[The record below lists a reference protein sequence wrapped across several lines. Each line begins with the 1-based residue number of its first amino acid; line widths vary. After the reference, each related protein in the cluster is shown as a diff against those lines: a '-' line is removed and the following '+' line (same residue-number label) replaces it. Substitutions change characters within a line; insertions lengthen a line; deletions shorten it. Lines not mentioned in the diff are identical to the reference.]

1 MHDVV
6 GKKYIFAVAQRPF
19 EIESGTGIQNQFCAL
34 LPLFDPDGVPA
45 NPQDFPDN
53 GDVWWML
60 RPGTRG
66 LAEPGRLVTAVLEE
80 SVKFGS
86 PGLAQYQANV
96 DSVTAIHGRDYVE
109 IIDIP
114 AHAISEVRDLI
125 STTFRHTL
133 DHCPIDTVSIRWKH
147 FLLGRFSANATES
160 SSEPGKWEVR
170 FSPESSERT
179 AFRVSREV
187 VDRIVPS
194 NRLEASCEVSLETRP
209 IYDSTQVNYVQYLL
223 VESEA
228 LMREIPA
235 DCDQASMKTDREVV
249 QQLAKSLFSRTKR
262 QQLMQLLDE
271 LGDQAAQSDQ
281 PSDNVD
287 QSVLAAMRKAIT
299 VDVKA
304 SSELAQAI
312 IKAGFMKSQM
322 DAAIVACEGKHISEN
337 AARIQSEINQKV
349 SVVRSEFDTLQ
360 KQKSSIQADLEH
372 LRARKKKELDK
383 ELGKRRSEFERELRR
398 QEEDAQKRLTSIQKQ
413 EKVLTENLKKVATT
427 LVENR
432 DDVVNQLLMI
442 APILSQFGLFG
453 GQIVTQTT
461 HSGLPQPVSAE
472 PQHNTK
478 SEGQNASSFQLPAFS
493 FTDCPAPVSE
503 LDFFTR
509 FKAYVSARGYRYRDI
524 DLLAFHISVKCGDL
538 TILGGQ
544 PGTGKSSLPRL
555 YAEALRG
562 ERNDQEHER
571 FLHVAV
577 SPSWL
582 DSRDLLGHLNAL
594 NHSFQPAD
602 SSLYETLI
610 VAQEEQQE
618 LGDAS
623 GMYLVCLDEMNL
635 SHVEH
640 YFGDFLQVFE
650 MPTPQRV
657 LRVFSKSAVSASCEF
672 RRWSQVLIPR
682 SVRFIGTVNFDET
695 TKQLSQRLLDRTN
708 LIRLPADQLPLE
720 LEEAMDAKATGAE
733 VRMQQYQSWVRDSA
747 AYSDAL
753 GKLIDDLREDLRILN
768 CSMNPRRFSAIRKFL
783 ASWPVELAPIEKAI
797 DIQIAQR
804 ILPQIRGLFQPG
816 ASDAIKSIRRKLEQH
831 EFSFDESL
839 RILED
844 IYRNESPE
852 FAFDAEALN

>member
-1 MHDVV
+1 
-6 GKKYIFAVAQRPF
+6 
-19 EIESGTGIQNQFCAL
+19 
-34 LPLFDPDGVPA
+34 
-45 NPQDFPDN
+45 
-53 GDVWWML
+53 ML

-66 LAEPGRLVTAVLEE
+66 LAEPGRLLTAVLEE
-80 SVKFGS
+80 SVKFGT
-86 PGLAQYQANV
+86 PGLAQFQANI
-96 DSVTAIHGRDYVE
+96 DSVAAIHGRDYVE

-125 STTFRHTL
+125 RPTFRHTL
-133 DHCPIDTVSIRWKH
+133 DHCPIDTVCIRWNQ
-147 FLLGRFSANATES
+147 FLLGRFNANAEES

-170 FSPESSERT
+170 FSPESSDRT
-179 AFRVSREV
+179 AFRVSRDV
-187 VDRIVPS
+187 IDRISPS
-194 NRLEASCEVSLETRP
+194 NRLEASCEVSLESRS
-209 IYDSTQVNYVQYLL
+209 IYESTQLNAVQYLL

-271 LGDQAAQSDQ
+271 LGDQSAQSDQ
-281 PSDNVD
+281 PCDSVD
-287 QSVLAAMRKAIT
+287 QAVLSTMRKAIT
-299 VDVKA
+299 ADVKA
-304 SSELAQAI
+304 STELAQAI

-349 SVVRSEFDTLQ
+349 SAVRSELDALQ
-360 KQKSSIQADLEH
+360 KQKNSIQADLEH
-372 LRARKKKELDK
+372 LRARKRKELDK
-383 ELGKRRSEFERELRR
+383 ELEKRRSEFDREIRR
-398 QEEDAQKRLTSIQKQ
+398 QEGDAQKRLSTIQKQ

-432 DDVVNQLLMI
+432 DDVVNQLLTI

-453 GQIVTQTT
+453 GQNTPQSILSGTSDPVASETQQTVKT
-461 HSGLPQPVSAE
+461 EHEDSCSFRLPP
-472 PQHNTK
+472 
-478 SEGQNASSFQLPAFS
+478 FAFADS
-493 FTDCPAPVSE
+493 PTPVSE
-503 LDFFTR
+503 LEFFNR
-509 FKAYVSARGYRYRDI
+509 FKAYTSARGYRYRDI
-524 DLLAFHISVKCGDL
+524 DLLAFHVSVKCGDL

-562 ERNDQEHER
+562 ERNDQDHER

-582 DSRDLLGHLNAL
+582 DSRDLLGHLNGL

-610 VAQEEQQE
+610 FAQEEQHE
-618 LGDAS
+618 VGDAS
-623 GMYLVCLDEMNL
+623 GMYFVCLDEMNL

-650 MPTPQRV
+650 MPTSQRV
-657 LRVFSKSAVSASCEF
+657 LRVFSKSAVSTSCEF
-672 RRWSQVLIPR
+672 RPWSQVLIPR

-733 VRMQQYQSWVRDSA
+733 VRMQQYQSWIRDSA

-783 ASWPVELAPIEKAI
+783 ASWPLELAPIERAI

-844 IYRNESPE
+844 IYRNEAPD